1 MGAAQGNGC
10 TDAGMGDENQRRNGQ
25 EAGEHC
31 ASRISVADSIHDQA
45 SFGHPRGSVHRR
57 GGKTRNRSRK
67 RLWQAEGLHLSHR
80 PHGGPHHGIARALS
94 CSMLERAAFLT
105 QVSVS
110 NAGVEFGA
118 SRIFG
123 GITFTVGRGDRWGI
137 LGRNGSGKTTLF
149 RLIIGA
155 QRPTEGIITRQPDLR
170 FGLLEQHRDFG
181 GAKTVWEAGAGEFA
195 DLLALE
201 HSLADQGNV
210 LAQVGQSATPQLLA
224 RYDRDLER
232 FDREGGYTFAPRVDA
247 VLQGL
252 GFDAEKA
259 RTQPLEQLS
268 GGERGRLGLARQLVS
283 AADVLLLD
291 EPTNHLDLETT
302 RWLEEYLRN
311 TVKTVLLIS
320 HDRAFLA
327 NVVDH
332 VLHLQGSRAVAYTGS
347 YESFVLQREERR
359 LSQRRAYEKQR
370 KVIADE
376 EDYIRRNIAGQNT
389 KQAKGRRKRLNRTP
403 RLSAPTAEEGSA
415 LGLRLDVSERG
426 GDQVAIAREVT
437 LEVEG
442 RTLISDFTAT
452 IQRGDVV
459 GFVGPNGSGKS
470 TFLRALIG
478 ERAVSG
484 GELRVGGSIQP
495 SYYRQD
501 MAQVPM
507 DRTLYDVI
515 SDLRPKWE
523 RRQIQGHLARFGFS
537 GDEAQRRADTLSG
550 GERARVA
557 LAMMVL
563 GHANFLL
570 LDEPT
575 NHLDIE
581 SVEALEDALEEY
593 EGTILL
599 VSHDRA
605 MLEALTSRVWVLH
618 DRHITDFSGSF
629 GEWEERS
636 REREHATAVAAAEQE
651 TLRRVKERKA
661 TRRRETRAD
670 ENRAALRQIRRQI
683 EASERE
689 IARLET
695 KIAQLKTMLE
705 DPELY
710 TTREGAQKSLGVGKE
725 LEETKRKLD
734 AALANWSD
742 AKERAEQLSAI

>member
-1 MGAAQGNGC
+1 
-10 TDAGMGDENQRRNGQ
+10 
-25 EAGEHC
+25 
-31 ASRISVADSIHDQA
+31 
-45 SFGHPRGSVHRR
+45 
-57 GGKTRNRSRK
+57 
-67 RLWQAEGLHLSHR
+67 
-80 PHGGPHHGIARALS
+80 
-94 CSMLERAAFLT
+94 MLERSALLT
-105 QVSVS
+105 QISVS

-118 SRIFG
+118 TRIFQ
-123 GITFTVGRGDRWGI
+123 GITFTVGEGERWAI
-137 LGRNGSGKTTLF
+137 LGRNGSGKTTLL
-149 RLIIGA
+149 RLITGS
-155 QRPTEGIITRQPDLR
+155 QQPTEGTITRQPGLR
-170 FGLLEQHRDFG
+170 LALLEQHRDFG
-181 GAKTVWEAGAGEFA
+181 GAQTVWEAGAGEFA

-201 HSLADQGNV
+201 RALAEQANV
-210 LAQVGQSATPQLLA
+210 LAEVGEAATTQMLA

-302 RWLEEYLRN
+302 RWLEEYLRS
-311 TVKTVLLIS
+311 TDKTILLIS

-332 VLHLQGSRAVAYTGS
+332 VLHLEGGSAVAYSGG
-347 YESFVLQREERR
+347 YEAFVVQRAERR
-359 LSQRRAYEKQR
+359 LSQERAFEKQR
-370 KVIADE
+370 KVIAEE
-376 EDYIRRNIAGQNT
+376 EDYIRRNIAGQNS

-403 RLSAPTAEEGSA
+403 RLSGPTSEEGSA
-415 LGLRLDVSERG
+415 MGLRLDVSERG
-426 GDQVAIAREVT
+426 GDQVAIARDVT
-437 LEVEG
+437 IGVEG
-442 RTLISDFTAT
+442 RTLIKGFTAT
-452 IQRGDVV
+452 IQRGEVV

-470 TFLRALIG
+470 TFLRALVG
-478 ERAVSG
+478 EREPAA
-484 GELRVGGSIQP
+484 GELRIGGSVRP

-501 MAQVPM
+501 MAQVPI

-515 SDLRPKWE
+515 NELRPQWE
-523 RRQIQGHLARFGFS
+523 RRQVQGHLARFGFS
-537 GDEAQRRADTLSG
+537 GDEAQRRAETLSG

-563 GHANFLL
+563 TKANFLL

-581 SVEALEDALEEY
+581 SVEALEDALGEY

-618 DRHITDFSGSF
+618 EQHVTDFPGSF
-629 GEWEERS
+629 AEWEEQS
-636 REREHATAVAAAEQE
+636 REREHAASVAAAEQE
-651 TLRRVKERKA
+651 ALRRVKERKT
-661 TRRRETRAD
+661 TRRREVQGDDTRVALQELRRKVED
-670 ENRAALRQIRRQI
+670 SEKEVAAL
-683 EASERE
+683 ESKVAELT
-689 IARLET
+689 AL
-695 KIAQLKTMLE
+695 LE

-710 TTREGAQKSLGVGKE
+710 TTRQGMEQSLLAGKE
-725 LEETKRKLD
+725 LDVVRRKLD
-734 AALANWSD
+734 TAIEKWTAAT
-742 AKERAEQLSAI
+742 ERAEQSTAT